1 MEIVKIRLQTAAL
14 NGEVVTMGE
23 TVKEMGLKGLYR
35 VRCLLAVYPVL
46 CRAVPCR
53 AVVCG
58 ASIAAGPSWAS
69 RATLLT
75 TAISCRHD
83 RRGRGIFSPV
93 DAGYAIAGRCVDS
106 LP

>member
-46 CRAVPCR
+46 CRAVPWC
-53 AVVCG
+53 VVP
-58 ASIAAGPSWAS
+58 A
-69 RATLLT
+69 
-75 TAISCRHD
+75 
-83 RRGRGIFSPV
+83 
-93 DAGYAIAGRCVDS
+93 
-106 LP
+106 

>member
-35 VRCLLAVYPVL
+35 VRCLLSVYPVL
-46 CRAVPCR
+46 CR

-69 RATLLT
+69 RAVQ
-75 TAISCRHD
+75 R
-83 RRGRGIFSPV
+83 
-93 DAGYAIAGRCVDS
+93 
-106 LP
+106 